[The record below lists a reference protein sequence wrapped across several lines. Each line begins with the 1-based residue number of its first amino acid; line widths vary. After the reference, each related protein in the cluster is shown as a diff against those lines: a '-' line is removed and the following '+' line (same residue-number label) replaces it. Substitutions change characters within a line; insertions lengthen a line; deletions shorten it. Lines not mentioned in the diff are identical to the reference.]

1 MEISEY
7 KVMQS
12 GAGYYVGRSCAD
24 PECGG
29 FHVPYDR
36 ASGYFLTK
44 EAAED
49 HLNRHFKEE
58 EEKFIVVDITVSDD
72 VAEEVREKAISFL
85 EMLEERD
92 K

>member
-7 KVMQS
+7 RVLQS
-12 GAGYYVGRSCAD
+12 GAGYYVGRTCAD

-58 EEKFIVVDITVSDD
+58 RATIVEGKTTEDVITGAIKFLDT
-72 VAEEVREKAISFL
+72 
-85 EMLEERD
+85 LEERD

>member
-58 EEKFIVVDITVSDD
+58 EKVIVVDIKTSANTEQVI
-72 VAEEVREKAISFL
+72 EKAIKFL
-85 EMLEERD
+85 DMLEERD